1 MRKPAEI
8 SGEVPRDVIARFHN
22 FQDKEKIRIYMKTS
36 QPVKYGKS
44 ILQIFPDL
52 AVETLARRRTLKPL
66 LEQMKTHNIQYSW
79 GFPACLTGR
88 KEGRTATLRFPED
101 TPKFC
106 KHFEL
111 PIIEIPGWWEKRAT
125 GGNAEELQMW
135 QPVNQSR

>member
-1 MRKPAEI
+1 
-8 SGEVPRDVIARFHN
+8 
-22 FQDKEKIRIYMKTS
+22 MKTS

-52 AVETLARRRTLKPL
+52 AVETLARRRALKPL